1 MREVSDQ
8 HLEEEGESE
17 ITLTP
22 MLDVVFIMLIFFI
35 VTSVFVK
42 DPGAEVLRP
51 QATTALSADK
61 ASIFIAVTS
70 DDEIWI
76 DRRRVDEAGA
86 RLAIERLHTEYP
98 EGGVVIQ
105 ADSDAHNQAVIAVM
119 DAAKTAGILDITLA
133 ASVR

>member
-1 MREVSDQ
+1 M
-8 HLEEEGESE
+8 
-17 ITLTP
+17 
-22 MLDVVFIMLIFFI
+22 
-35 VTSVFVK
+35 
-42 DPGAEVLRP
+42 LRP
-51 QATTALSADK
+51 QATTALTADK

-86 RLAIERLHTEYP
+86 GLAIERLHTEYP

-105 ADSDAHNQAVIAVM
+105 ADSDAHNQAVLAVM

-133 ASVR
+133 ASVP